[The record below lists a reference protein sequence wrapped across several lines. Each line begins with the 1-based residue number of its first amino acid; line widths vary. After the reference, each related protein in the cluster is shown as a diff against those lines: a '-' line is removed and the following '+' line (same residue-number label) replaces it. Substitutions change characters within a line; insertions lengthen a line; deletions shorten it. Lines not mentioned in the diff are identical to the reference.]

1 MKLNRISSL
10 WIPSNLA
17 ACASAA
23 LLLLGQAVH
32 GQTIPNPSFEA
43 DTFTSWPGYCTGNPG
58 GAPDNGPITGWTGTP
73 TTRVGLNPAS
83 GSPFADNG
91 AIPNGNNVAFI
102 QVNSDDPANPTTLST
117 TISGLT
123 IGTTYKVMFRANA
136 RGGNTPNAKIYIDGV
151 AVLLPGVDGFS
162 TAAVTG
168 SKGYWHVAF
177 EFTAAAESQVLS
189 LVNDATGDQTLLM
202 DDFQIAPS
210 PGKWAV
216 ESWTGDFD
224 SGVDSQY
231 LYTHAYNFGSS
242 ANTTINGVTFTGV
255 AGGSPAVPGK
265 FTTGYL
271 VNVFP
276 GDVNVLT
283 YAGDGSSTM
292 ATDFIYGGPGGNVP
306 ADSYQTIALEG
317 LMPGTEYVLTV
328 YSVGWENPSVG
339 SRWATFSVG
348 SDYLT
353 INQDQYGDNAG
364 IRVSY
369 RYTADASGTVAIKY
383 APLVPANVS
392 IHTYGFS
399 NRKAVSSFELPTI
412 NVQPKSVIVSPD
424 VAVSFNVVAAGVPPP
439 VYQWRFNGAVI
450 DNATDTAFPLF
461 AVSTADAGSYD
472 VVVSNVAGAVTSAVA
487 RLTVGLPIINPSFE
501 QDGFYGWPGY
511 VSGNT
516 PIAGWASLANHGI
529 NPVLGNPPDGPNPFA
544 DNGAIPHG
552 SQVCFMQGDG
562 TNSQVVSGFTVGA
575 QYYVHYFENS
585 RSVVTIP
592 GLEVKMGG
600 GTVAPVHSVN
610 PVGGGNP
617 YREMFSEVF
626 VASATDLELAFVKS
640 SPSGGDCTA
649 LIDNVAIVEMPAGTP
664 PAIVMQPQPMTVYL
678 GEPAWFWA
686 SAQGSLPLAYQWYLN
701 GTRVAGAISNVL
713 ILPSVGL
720 AYEGDYTLVVTNSY
734 GSITSVVA
742 RLSLLEKVPSLHST
756 GIDADG
762 NSLAGG
768 AVDPSWSLM
777 VNPDG
782 GSTTV
787 YVGYDGYPGAWMANS
802 AGSKWVGPRANLSD
816 AGIAGGDY
824 RYRTTFDLTGRDTN
838 SVIIVGRWLSDNWG
852 DPVLLNGTEVNVPPS
867 FNFNA
872 WTSFELNSANATFLP
887 GINTLDFVVNNA
899 GAGPGGLRVEF
910 TQVTARTLPGVVPA
924 VVTHPQGS
932 TVAEDDTVVMR
943 VTATGT
949 LPLTYQWKKNDVD
962 LGGKT
967 DATLTLS
974 GVTTND
980 SGLYCV
986 AVSNAWGGVV
996 SSNAALVVAYRP
1008 IPGIFGTGLDASG
1021 ALLPDGAVDAHY
1033 ILASSAD
1040 PNYPGPDALVI
1051 TNAWPIQ
1058 AGVWLPNGPYSRW
1071 IGPSSAQRQD
1081 LDPTQGNAP
1090 GVYTYQTSFNLTG
1103 YDLSR
1108 VHLTGGVAADNA
1120 ITDVLI
1126 NGVSTG
1132 FAVAGFSVLTPF
1144 TIPGTV
1150 LLPGVNTVD
1159 VIVENSPTTGNPTA
1173 PNPAGLRVD
1182 LKGYLNILPAPPTLK
1197 IARDG
1202 NNVSISWSPTATGQ
1216 KLQWATDLTGPWTDI
1231 LDPPNPYTTTASE
1244 TRRFYRIVQ

>member
-1 MKLNRISSL
+1 MKLNRISSP

-17 ACASAA
+17 MHTSVAM
-23 LLLLGQAVH
+23 LLLVQAVH

-43 DTFTSWPGYCTGNPG
+43 DTFTVFPGYITNNT
-58 GAPDNGPITGWTGTP
+58 AITGWIGTP
-73 TTRVGLNPAS
+73 TSRVGLNPAS

-91 AIPNGNNVAFI
+91 TIPNGNNVAFI
-102 QVNSDDPANPTTLST
+102 QVNPDDPASPSTLST

-123 IGTTYKVMFRANA
+123 AGTTYKVTFRANA
-136 RGGNTPNAKIYIDGV
+136 RGGNTPNVKIYIDGV

-177 EFTAAAESQVLS
+177 EFTAAAESQALS
-189 LVNDATGDQTLLM
+189 LVNDATGDQTLLV
-202 DDFQIAPS
+202 DDFQIAPTS
-210 PGKWAV
+210 GKWAV
-216 ESWTGDFD
+216 ESWAGDFD
-224 SGVDSQY
+224 SGVDSQF

-242 ANTTINGVTFTGV
+242 ANTTINGVPFTGV
-255 AGGSPAVPGK
+255 GGGNPAVSGK

-271 VNVFP
+271 VNVYG
-276 GDVNVLT
+276 GDVNALT
-283 YAGDGSSTM
+283 YNFDGSSTM

-317 LMPGTEYVLTV
+317 LTPGTEYVLTI
-328 YSVGWENPSVG
+328 YSVGWEDPSVG

-348 SDYLT
+348 NDSLT
-353 INQDQYGDNAG
+353 INQDQFGNDGG

-439 VYQWRFNGAVI
+439 AYQWRFNGAVI

-487 RLTVGLPIINPSFE
+487 RLTVGLPITNPSFE

-511 VSGNT
+511 VSGNY
-516 PIAGWASLANHGI
+516 PITGWASPPNHGI
-529 NPVLGNPPDGPNPFA
+529 NPVLGNPPNGPNPFA

-552 SQVCFMQGDG
+552 SQVAFLQGDG

-592 GLEVKMGG
+592 GMEVKVGG

-610 PVGGGNP
+610 PVGGGNS
-617 YREMFSEVF
+617 YREIFSQVF
-626 VASATDLELAFVKS
+626 AASATDLELAFVKS

-649 LIDNVAIVEMPAGTP
+649 LIDNVAIVEVPAGTP
-664 PAIVMQPQPMTVYL
+664 PAVVTQPQPMTVYL
-678 GEPAWFWA
+678 GEPAWFA
-686 SAQGSLPLAYQWYLN
+686 AVAQGSLPLDHQWYLD
-701 GTRVAGAISNVL
+701 GAPVSGAISNVL
-713 ILPSVGL
+713 ILPSVQL
-720 AYEGDYTLVVTNSY
+720 ADEGDYTLVVTNSF
-734 GSITSVVA
+734 GSVTSVVA
-742 RLSLLEKVPSLHST
+742 RLSLLEKVPSLHSS
-756 GIDADG
+756 GIDAGG
-762 NSLAGG
+762 NPLAGG
-768 AVDPSWSLM
+768 AIDPSWSL
-777 VNPDG
+777 VANPDG
-782 GSTTV
+782 GSTNV
-787 YVGYDGYPGAWMANS
+787 YVANEGWPIQADTWIPNS
-802 AGSKWVGPRANLSD
+802 ASSKWVGSRASVGD
-816 AGIAGGDY
+816 AGIPGGDY

-838 SVIIVGRWLSDNWG
+838 TVIIIGRWLSDNWG
-852 DPVLLNGTEVNVPPS
+852 TPVLLNGTEVSVPPS

-872 WTSFELNSANATFLP
+872 WTSFTLDSANATFLP

-899 GAGPGGLRVEF
+899 AAGASGLRVEF
-910 TQVTARTLPGVVPA
+910 TQVSARTLPGVVPA
-924 VVTHPQGS
+924 IVVHPQGS
-932 TVAEDDTVVMR
+932 TVAEGDTVVMG
-943 VTATGT
+943 VSATGT
-949 LPLTYQWKKNDVD
+949 LPLTYQWKKNDLD

-967 DATLTLS
+967 GATLTLT

-1021 ALLPDGAVDAHY
+1021 ALLPDGAVDPHY

-1040 PNYPGPDALVI
+1040 TNYPGPEALVI
-1051 TNAWPIQ
+1051 TNVWPIQ

-1081 LDPTQGNAP
+1081 LDPTQGNAA
-1090 GVYTYQTSFNLTG
+1090 GAYTYQTTFNLTG

-1108 VHLTGGVAADNA
+1108 IHLTGGAAADNS

-1132 FAVAGFSVLTPF
+1132 FAVAGFSALTPF
-1144 TIPGTV
+1144 TIPGTM
-1150 LLPGVNTVD
+1150 LLAGVNTVD
-1159 VIVENSPTTGNPTA
+1159 VIVTNDPTAGDPTA

-1182 LKGYLNILPAPPTLK
+1182 LKGYLNILPAPPTLT

-1202 NNVSISWSPTATGQ
+1202 NNVTISWSPTATGQ
-1216 KLQWATDLTGPWTDI
+1216 VLQWAEDLTGPWTDI
-1231 LDPPNPYTTTASE
+1231 VNPPNPYTTTASE
-1244 TRRFYRIVQ
+1244 TRRFYRIAQ

>member
-10 WIPSNLA
+10 WIFNNLA
-17 ACASAA
+17 AYASAA
-23 LLLLGQAVH
+23 MLLLVQAVH

-43 DTFTSWPGYCTGNPG
+43 DTFTVFPGYITNNT
-58 GAPDNGPITGWTGTP
+58 AITGWTGTP
-73 TTRVGLNPAS
+73 TSRVGLNPAS

-102 QVNSDDPANPTTLST
+102 QVNPDDPASPTTLST

-123 IGTTYKVMFRANA
+123 AGTTYKVTFRANA

-189 LVNDATGDQTLLM
+189 LVNDATGDQTLLV

-210 PGKWAV
+210 SGKWAV
-216 ESWTGDFD
+216 ESWAGDFD

-231 LYTHAYNFGSS
+231 LYTHAYSFGSD
-242 ANTTINGVTFTGV
+242 AIATINGVAFTGV
-255 AGGSPAVPGK
+255 GGGNPAVSGK
-265 FTTGYL
+265 FTTGFL
-271 VNVFP
+271 GNVYG
-276 GDVNVLT
+276 GDDNALI
-283 YAGDGSSTM
+283 YNGDGSSIM
-292 ATDFIYGGPGGNVP
+292 ARDFIYGGNIP

-317 LMPGTEYVLTV
+317 LTAGTEYVLTI
-328 YSVGWENPSVG
+328 YSVGWEAPSVG
-339 SRWATFSVG
+339 SRWATLSFG
-348 SDYLT
+348 NDYLT
-353 INQDQYGDNAG
+353 INQDQFGDNGG

-369 RYTADASGTVAIKY
+369 RYTADASGTVTIQY

-399 NRKAVSSFELPTI
+399 NRKAVSSLEPPTI
-412 NVQPKSVIVSPD
+412 SMPPKCAIVSPD
-424 VAVSFNVVAAGVPPP
+424 VAVSFNVAASGVPLPA
-439 VYQWRFNGAVI
+439 YQWRFEGAVI
-450 DNATDTAFPLF
+450 DGATDAALPLPAVTA
-461 AVSTADAGSYD
+461 ANAGGYD
-472 VVVSNVAGAVTSAVA
+472 VVVSNVAGVVTSAVA
-487 RLTVGLPIINPSFE
+487 RLTVGSLPIINPSFE
-501 QDGFYGWPGY
+501 LDIFTVFPGY
-511 VSGNT
+511 VSGNF
-516 PIAGWASLANHGI
+516 PITGWTALGGHGLNPAAGS
-529 NPVLGNPPDGPNPFA
+529 PFA

-552 SQVCFMQGDG
+552 SQVAFMQTDG

-575 QYYVHYFENS
+575 QYYVHYYENA
-585 RSVVTIP
+585 RTETTIP
-592 GLEVKMGG
+592 AMEVKVGG
-600 GTVAPVHSVN
+600 STVVPALSVS
-610 PVGGGNP
+610 PVGGANP
-617 YREMFSEVF
+617 YYEILSAPF

-640 SPSGGDCTA
+640 SPQGGDCTA
-649 LIDNVAIVEMPAGTP
+649 LIDNVAVFEVPAGTP
-664 PAIVMQPQPMTVYL
+664 PSVGVQPQPMTVYL
-678 GEPAWFWA
+678 DQTAWFA
-686 SAQGSLPLAYQWYLN
+686 ALAQGSLPLYYQWHLN
-701 GTRVAGAISNVL
+701 GAQVAGATSNILV
-713 ILPSVGL
+713 LPSVQV
-720 AYEGDYTLVVTNSY
+720 AHEGDYTLVVTNSF
-734 GSITSVVA
+734 GSVTSVVA

-756 GIDADG
+756 GIDAGG
-762 NSLAGG
+762 NPLAGG
-768 AVDPSWSLM
+768 VIDPSWSL
-777 VNPDG
+777 VANPDG

-787 YVGYDGYPGAWMANS
+787 YVGNEGYPGGWLAND
-802 AGSKWVGPRANLSD
+802 AGSKWVGSRASLSD
-816 AGIAGGDY
+816 VGIPAGDY

-838 SVIIVGRWLSDNWG
+838 TVIIAGRWMSDNWG
-852 DPVLLNGTEVNVPPS
+852 MPVLLNGTEVNVPSS

-872 WTSFELNSANATFLP
+872 WTSFALGSANATFLP
-887 GINTLDFVVNNA
+887 GTNTLDFVVNNA
-899 GAGPGGLRVEF
+899 SAGPGGLRIEF
-910 TQVTARTLPGVVPA
+910 TQVSARTLPGVVPA
-924 VVTHPQGS
+924 IVVHPQGS
-932 TVAEDDTVVMR
+932 TVAEGDTVVMH

-949 LPLTYQWKKNDVD
+949 LPLTYQWKKDDVD

-967 DATLTLS
+967 DATLTLT

-1008 IPGIFGTGLDASG
+1008 IAGIFGTGLDASG
-1021 ALLPDGAVDAHY
+1021 ALLPDGAVDPHY

-1040 PNYPGPDALVI
+1040 LNYPGPEALVI
-1051 TNAWPIQ
+1051 TNVWPIQ

-1081 LDPTQGNAP
+1081 LDPAQGNAP
-1090 GVYTYQTSFNLTG
+1090 GAYTYQVQFNLAG

-1108 VHLTGGVAADNA
+1108 VHLAGGAAADNG

-1132 FAVAGFSVLTPF
+1132 FTVAGFSALTPF
-1144 TIPGTV
+1144 TIPGTM
-1150 LLPGVNTVD
+1150 LLAGVNTMD
-1159 VIVENSPTTGNPTA
+1159 IIVENAPMASNPTA

-1182 LKGYLNILPAPPTLK
+1182 LKGYLNILSAPPTLK

-1202 NNVSISWSPTATGQ
+1202 SNVTISWSPTATGQ
-1216 KLQWATDLTGPWTDI
+1216 ILQWATDLTGPWTDI
-1231 LDPPNPYTTTASE
+1231 VNPPNPYTTTARE
-1244 TRRFYRIVQ
+1244 TRRFYRVVQ